1 MLNSII
7 TRKKS
12 SREKKTEVLKNV
24 DLLLKRQKLVY
35 SGFRGGTFDSSDK
48 LTSGREERFSEK
60 YNDDDDDDDADD
72 DDDEF
77 YT

>member
-12 SREKKTEVLKNV
+12 FREKKTEALKNV
-24 DLLLKRQKLVY
+24 DLLFKGQKLDY
-35 SGFRGGTFDSSDK
+35 SGFRDGTFDSSDK
-48 LTSGREERFSEK
+48 LTSGREESFSEK
-60 YNDDDDDDDADD
+60 YNDDDDDDD
-72 DDDEF
+72 EF

>member
-24 DLLLKRQKLVY
+24 DLLLKGQK
-35 SGFRGGTFDSSDK
+35 
-48 LTSGREERFSEK
+48 
-60 YNDDDDDDDADD
+60 
-72 DDDEF
+72 
-77 YT
+77 